1 MRKVI
6 AFCGFESSGKTYS
19 TKRLMMTMGFIKTSF
34 ANTLR
39 DVAFNT
45 IGIPFEEGMK
55 RYDELLKRNKIYQEV
70 YYSQNNVKGGAQNA

>member
-19 TKRLMMTMGFIKTSF
+19 ARRLFNTMGFVKTSF

-39 DVAFNT
+39 DVAFRV
-45 IGIPFEEGMK
+45 IGMSYEEGMK
-55 RYDELLKRNKIYQEV
+55 KYDELE
-70 YYSQNNVKGGAQNA
+70 